1 MIMFERLKHMLIK
14 EFIEIFRDPRMKSI
28 IFVTP
33 VLQIIIFGYAVNTD
47 VDKVATA
54 IYDLDNSVVSRELTA
69 RFELSGYFAIKSRI
83 GDERQMRE
91 LLDRGEVE
99 AVLKVNKGFGND
111 LRAGKTALV
120 QIIVDGTDSNTA
132 GIVLDYSS
140 RITGRFSRE
149 VLEARFLRT
158 LGPAKKP
165 GRVDLAARAWFNE
178 NLESRNF
185 YVPGVISLL
194 VMVITIMLT
203 SMAVVRE
210 KEMGTMEQIMVT
222 PIKPGEFILGKTIP
236 FMLIGFMDVILI
248 SLVAVFWFEVPIRG
262 NPVVLLVSAGLYLMT
277 TLGIGLFIST
287 ISRTQQQAM
296 MTTFFFILP
305 ASLLSGFVFPVANM
319 PEVVQW
325 STLLNPMAY
334 FLVIIRG
341 VFLKGVGIDVLWPQM
356 MGLFILGVVT
366 LWVTVKRFKKTLS

>member
-47 VDKVATA
+47 VDKVATG

-83 GDERQMRE
+83 GDEHQMRE

-99 AVLKVNKGFGND
+99 AVLKMNKGFGND

-140 RITGRFSRE
+140 QITGRFSRE

-158 LGPAKKP
+158 LGAAKKP
-165 GRVDLAARAWFNE
+165 GRVDLAVRAWFNE
-178 NLESRNF
+178 NLKSRNF
-185 YVPGVISLL
+185 YVPGVISLM

-203 SMAVVRE
+203 GMAVVRE

-222 PIKPGEFILGKTIP
+222 PIKPEEFILGKTIP
-236 FMLIGFMDVILI
+236 FMLIGFMDVILV
-248 SLVAVFWFEVPIRG
+248 SLIAVFWFEVPIRG
-262 NPVVLLVSAGLYLMT
+262 NPVVLLVSAGLYLMS

-319 PEVVQW
+319 PEAVQW
-325 STLLNPMAY
+325 STFLNPMAY

-341 VFLKGVGIDVLWPQM
+341 VFLKGVGVEVLWPQM
-356 MGLFILGVVT
+356 LGLFVLGVVT
-366 LWVTVKRFKKTLS
+366 LFVTVKRFRKTLS

>member
-1 MIMFERLKHMLIK
+1 VIMFERLKHMLIK

>member
-1 MIMFERLKHMLIK
+1 MFERLKHMLIK